1 MENEEPPQAPR
12 RRGFR
17 TGRLE
22 AFSDGVFA
30 IAVTLLVLD
39 IAVSGDVGRHL
50 LRSIAELWPSYL
62 AYVAS
67 FATIGAAWL
76 GHNAITEYLEHADAA
91 FVRLNLLLL
100 LVVSFLP
107 FPTRLFAD
115 YIRQDSSERVAVT
128 FYGISLLLAATL
140 LRVLWR
146 YAVRARLVRPDAAD
160 EEIQLLTERLTP
172 GLAGYLVLIISGLF
186 LPILAVIGYLG
197 IALYYI
203 IPSRRL
209 SADFFPRRLRKKSAL
224 GRRADADPFRH
235 ARTLATAPVGPYW
248 SSPRQYTAFTQMVHS
263 ASRARWSSNGMSFS
277 PPCPS
282 QM

>member
-1 MENEEPPQAPR
+1 MTSEEPPQEPL

-39 IAVSGDVGRHL
+39 IAVPGQAGPHL
-50 LRSIAELWPSYL
+50 LRSVAHLWPSYL
-62 AYVAS
+62 AYVVS

-76 GHNAITEYLEHADAA
+76 GHNAITEYLERTDAA

-107 FPTRLFAD
+107 FPTRLLAD
-115 YIRQDSSERVAVT
+115 YIGQDNPERVAVT
-128 FYGISLLLAATL
+128 FYGIWLLLATTL
-140 LRVLWR
+140 LMILWR
-146 YAVRARLVRPDAAD
+146 YAVRAHLVRPDAAD

-172 GLAGYLVLIISGLF
+172 GLTGYLVLIISGLF
-186 LPILAVIGYLG
+186 LPILAVIGYLA

-209 SADFFPRRLRKKSAL
+209 SAGFLPKRRK
-224 GRRADADPFRH
+224 
-235 ARTLATAPVGPYW
+235 AR
-248 SSPRQYTAFTQMVHS
+248 
-263 ASRARWSSNGMSFS
+263 
-277 PPCPS
+277 
-282 QM
+282 